1 MSPTSCHCSTPRTAS
16 HRGEAVILGASN
28 RPRQA
33 DGGALLEA
41 AASLGFDIPLDV
53 EQALFAGLQKLG
65 ELLLEDRVGAL
76 RQLALSPAAA
86 AVRARQDGCGHSDWT
101 VRHGRLLQRQIHLP
115 VGHVHVEDLDF
126 DLVVH
131 LHVVVDIANVLVRD
145 LRNMNQSCPRSLD
158 LYECPEVRYP
168 ADRPNAINSSTNSR
182 FFRLRRRR
190 LAYRLIASGSVPP
203 KGLPIQRPPL
213 SPSRLA

>member
-1 MSPTSCHCSTPRTAS
+1 MKRSRRAPLRRLLGCGGEIRTRDFRVMSPTSCHCSTPRAAS

-65 ELLLEDRVGAL
+65 ELLLEDRVRAL

-86 AVRARQDGCGHSDWT
+86 AVRARQDGG
-101 VRHGRLLQRQIHLP
+101 
-115 VGHVHVEDLDF
+115 
-126 DLVVH
+126 
-131 LHVVVDIANVLVRD
+131 
-145 LRNMNQSCPRSLD
+145 
-158 LYECPEVRYP
+158 
-168 ADRPNAINSSTNSR
+168 
-182 FFRLRRRR
+182 
-190 LAYRLIASGSVPP
+190 
-203 KGLPIQRPPL
+203 
-213 SPSRLA
+213 